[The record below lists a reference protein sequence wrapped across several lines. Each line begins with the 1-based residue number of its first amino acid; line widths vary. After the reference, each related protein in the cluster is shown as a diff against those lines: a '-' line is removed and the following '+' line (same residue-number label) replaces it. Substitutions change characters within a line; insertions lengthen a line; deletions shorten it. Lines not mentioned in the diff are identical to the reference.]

1 MRFPSVARACC
12 TVFCTVLTGAA
23 ISSEARFYPQPSP
36 KALEVGAEEFREGY
50 MSLRGL
56 EGLYVDVSVVMTA
69 GKDKGIIVPDTL
81 EQQVRDKIESAGLFY
96 LTKEEMQVTPGQP
109 MMNLWPSYKVDGDD
123 DGANNTQD
131 TDKNSAQCD
140 NPVKCKNLVKCES
153 SLWAGFGQSAT
164 LLRQPENQYRLSTW
178 GDGDESEHCK
188 DRGNWMAAAV
198 LRKIDFFIA
207 DYKKAQQDLAPVVV
221 AKTSDVPEHCSRSWV
236 THLNV
241 FATNESTINSHIK
254 PIFNRLTQVAERCNT
269 YNYIIETHADQ
280 RADSTYNKL
289 LTEARARS
297 IKDYLL
303 SQGMPYDRVKMRPLG
318 ESAPI
323 TLGSSDAD
331 HAKNRR
337 VIIKPVKH
345 DEFQNAELD
354 Y

>member
-1 MRFPSVARACC
+1 MRFPSIIRACY
-12 TVFCTVLTGAA
+12 VIACTVLTGAA

-36 KALEVGAEEFREGY
+36 LPLEVGSEEFREGY
-50 MSLRGL
+50 LTLRGL
-56 EGLYVDVSVVMTA
+56 EGLHVDLSVVMAA
-69 GKDKGIIVPDTL
+69 GKGKGIVVPDTL
-81 EQQVRDKIESAGLFY
+81 EQQVRTKIESAGLFY

-109 MMNLWPSYKVDGDD
+109 MMNLWPAYKG
-123 DGANNTQD
+123 GELE
-131 TDKNSAQCD
+131 DKKIDAVEQEDLQACAIPES
-140 NPVKCKNLVKCES
+140 CKN
-153 SLWAGFGQSAT
+153 SLWAGFGQSAA
-164 LLRQPENQYRLSTW
+164 LLRQPENHYRLSTW
-178 GDGDESEHCK
+178 GDGDDSHQCEE
-188 DRGNWMAAAV
+188 RGEWMAEAV

-221 AKTSDVPEHCSRSWV
+221 AKTSDVPEHCSQSWV

-241 FATNESTINSHIK
+241 FATNESTINDHIK
-254 PIFNRLTQVAERCNT
+254 PIFDRMTKVAERCNT

-280 RADSTYNKL
+280 RADSSYNKI

-303 SQGMPYDRVKMRPLG
+303 SKGMPYDRLKMRPLG

-323 TLGSSDAD
+323 TLGSTEED

-337 VIIKPVKH
+337 VIIKPVDH
-345 DEFQNAELD
+345 VEFQNAELD